1 MRALVFFACLYL
13 ATAADLFTADD
24 ARARRARALTD
35 RAPVDRV
42 VATITQ
48 GVAAMSKEE
57 VTGTTCYT
65 QGLHGNADWATI
77 VEKYDTYETLLRDT
91 LERLGYSINDIV
103 RRARRITCECA
114 KPPKDYEGGGYIAC
128 AMACHE
134 GPHVRV
140 CWE

>member
-24 ARARRARALTD
+24 ARARRARALAD

-48 GVAAMSKEE
+48 GVAAMSNEE

-91 LERLGYSINDIV
+91 LERLGYSVNDIV
-103 RRARRITCECA
+103 RRARPITCDCA
-114 KPPKDYEGGGYIAC
+114 KPPKDYEGGGYMAC
-128 AMACHE
+128 AMACYE